1 MIDVG
6 SGPENIERTAKALRR
21 EAAKRHHPDLGGD
34 ADEFIRAMR
43 TLSPSER
50 REAGGTS
57 DSEVTIRVT
66 GRSRARHWVSKSQ
79 RHLVKGL
86 RSRIPRPLPGSRRY
100 GQL

>member
-66 GRSRARHWVSKSQ
+66 GRSQEPTPPREGPAEQNPPTVARLAPL
-79 RHLVKGL
+79 RPTVKENA
-86 RSRIPRPLPGSRRY
+86 P
-100 GQL
+100 